1 MPGPCTPITLCGLL
15 FTWACWAVAA
25 VGRLALAPGHRLV
38 VVVSLPSLVLPHNSA
53 SKGTA
58 PSCAADRS
66 CPSPVSRQLRHLRPL
81 LLLLLLLCRPSW
93 CRGTQALYFDKNCGL
108 VGWSWLFLVDELVG
122 VGRETRLVREG
133 AGTRGRLA
141 TSLPTQVCCC
151 EPAKLQRTQIKALK
165 QPASKLKPENR
176 HSRTTLKATQA
187 QIVSGEV
194 ADGTRFC
201 LCTAPTAWLSRPL
214 LTPLA
219 DRWHIRP
226 RAQIER

>member
-81 LLLLLLLCRPSW
+81 LLLLPLCRPSW
-93 CRGTQALYFDKNCGL
+93 CRETQAVTRIAVWSVVRGCSWLTSWSGL
-108 VGWSWLFLVDELVG
+108 VVRRDLCG
-122 VGRETRLVREG
+122 REG

-165 QPASKLKPENR
+165 QPASKLKTENR

-194 ADGTRFC
+194 AEGTRSC
-201 LCTAPTAWLSRPL
+201 LWTL
-214 LTPLA
+214 LQLPG
-219 DRWHIRP
+219 
-226 RAQIER
+226 

>member
-93 CRGTQALYFDKNCGL
+93 CRETQALYFDKNCGL
-108 VGWSWLFLVDELVG
+108 VGSWWLFLVWSGLVVRRDLCG
-122 VGRETRLVREG
+122 REG

-151 EPAKLQRTQIKALK
+151 EPAKLQRTQIKARK
-165 QPASKLKPENR
+165 QPASELKAENR

-194 ADGTRFC
+194 ASATRSC
-201 LCTAPTAWLSRPL
+201 LWTL
-214 LTPLA
+214 LQLPG
-219 DRWHIRP
+219 
-226 RAQIER
+226 

>member
-1 MPGPCTPITLCGLL
+1 M
-15 FTWACWAVAA
+15 
-25 VGRLALAPGHRLV
+25 

-81 LLLLLLLCRPSW
+81 LLLLLLLLCRPSW
-93 CRGTQALYFDKNCGL
+93 CRETQALYFDKNCGL
-108 VGWSWLFLVDELVG
+108 VAVVRGCSWLTSWSGLVVRRDLCG
-122 VGRETRLVREG
+122 REG

-165 QPASKLKPENR
+165 QPASKLKPENT
-176 HSRTTLKATQA
+176 HSRTTHSKPRKHRKFLEKLPPRQDL
-187 QIVSGEV
+187 VSEHCSN
-194 ADGTRFC
+194 C
-201 LCTAPTAWLSRPL
+201 LAESSSPL

>member
-1 MPGPCTPITLCGLL
+1 MAGGCSRCSQEFQSKPCTRFGFKCWTTIAPLTVKILRLRSGLKFPSQAVWSARLPGPCTPITLCFCGLL

-81 LLLLLLLCRPSW
+81 LLLLLLCRPSW

-133 AGTRGRLA
+133 G
-141 TSLPTQVCCC
+141 
-151 EPAKLQRTQIKALK
+151 
-165 QPASKLKPENR
+165 
-176 HSRTTLKATQA
+176 SR
-187 QIVSGEV
+187 
-194 ADGTRFC
+194 D
-201 LCTAPTAWLSRPL
+201 
-214 LTPLA
+214 
-219 DRWHIRP
+219 
-226 RAQIER
+226 